1 MKKHM
6 KLVIVLAAALAIAAA
21 CIAGYLFWQ
30 NQKQYHATYIVID
43 DVEYL
48 RTVTKLDLS
57 GRPVDQLEKLEELT
71 TLEELDLRDTGITLE
86 EYEQLRAA
94 LPDCTIRW
102 SVPFQNTFW
111 DNDSRA
117 LTVSHLSE
125 SDMDVLTYFPQ
136 LKEIWA
142 LECTDYEALMAL
154 QQAYPQLRMNY
165 KVTVAGKDYIN
176 YANSLTITDLDVAEF
191 REKIAYLPEV
201 TYVDLDGD
209 LPALAELAQLR
220 EDYPRIAFDYDF
232 EIFGIQV
239 NSMDEFLDLSG
250 QKFESVEEVEKIL
263 PYFCNLKKIDMVDC
277 GFSNDT
283 MDALNKRHLD
293 VKFVWKVNV
302 CGLWL
307 RTDAKYF
314 MPVKNKLKK
323 VNGYACQNLRYCTD
337 MEVLDFGHYGIS
349 NVDFVQYMPN
359 LKYLL
364 LCDGRVSD
372 LTAISKCTSLE
383 FLEMFSTL
391 VYDYWPLTNLTNLK
405 DLNLGGTPCKIDGDD
420 RTYGPFGDYTP
431 LLQMTWLDRLWIP
444 YTFLDKQTRTTIQD
458 ALPNTMILFNHTS
471 MTGGG
476 FRYTPKYFEQRD
488 VMGMYYGAN

>member
-57 GRPVDQLEKLEELT
+57 GRPVGQLEKLEELT

-94 LPDCTIRW
+94 LPDCTIHW

-154 QQAYPQLRMNY
+154 QQAYPQLRMND

-176 YANSLTITDLDVAEF
+176 YANSLTITDLDIAEF

-364 LCDGRVSD
+364 LCEATIPD
-372 LTAISKCTSLE
+372 LNAIGKCTSLLY
-383 FLEMFSTL
+383 LELQMSQTVTDF
-391 VYDYWPLTNLTNLK
+391 WPLTNLTNLR
-405 DLNLGGTPCKIDGDD
+405 DLNVADV
-420 RTYGPFGDYTP
+420 TYRDSAP
-431 LLQMTWLDRLWIP
+431 LMQMTWLDRLWVAKNG
-444 YTFLDKQTRTTIQD
+444 LGSATRAMLYE
-458 ALPNTMILFNHTS
+458 ALPNTMIVFQSTGHTTS
-471 MTGGG
+471 G
-476 FRYTPKYFEQRD
+476 FRHTPQYYAQRD
-488 VMGMYYGAN
+488 ILEMYYGAN